1 MQARGRGVEHQID
14 GKAGAAFL
22 VAAQK
27 YAVVVQHRFALD
39 GKRTARQLIESGSG
53 TVTPYGVVYDNGMK
67 LEKVYDGRFF
77 PCHYY
82 EPNAITIAVTSKAE
96 PEDTE
101 HILIT
106 LPTRRQTLP
115 CWTRFIKLSGAISET
130 PIPPTPQGGQR
141 RWKWPG

>member
-1 MQARGRGVEHQID
+1 MQHW
-14 GKAGAAFL
+14 
-22 VAAQK
+22 
-27 YAVVVQHRFALD
+27 FALD

-53 TVTPYGVVYDNGMK
+53 TITPYGVVYDNGMK
-67 LEKVYDGRFF
+67 LEQFYDGRFF
-77 PCHYY
+77 PCYYY